1 MRVLLHCMGT
11 RGQEIF
17 ETLQFADAAQKNNIK
32 EVTKQFDAEFCPKK
46 NITYEHFQFNSC
58 SQARGQTAKHYITEL
73 RRLANTC
80 EFGVL
85 CDSFIIDRL
94 ICGIRSHNVRER
106 LLRLDKLT
114 MDKAIDICKTAE
126 MVNLQV
132 KDLDYVSSCP
142 QQVKNVVL
150 DKENMTNNNNVIKRC
165 KFS

>member
-1 MRVLLHCMGT
+1 
-11 RGQEIF
+11 
-17 ETLQFADAAQKNNIK
+17 
-32 EVTKQFDAEFCPKK
+32 
-46 NITYEHFQFNSC
+46 
-58 SQARGQTAKHYITEL
+58 
-73 RRLANTC
+73 
-80 EFGVL
+80 
-85 CDSFIIDRL
+85 
-94 ICGIRSHNVRER
+94 
-106 LLRLDKLT
+106 